1 MCVWKVCVGGV
12 CVCVAARRC
21 LWKSLR
27 TYSHLICLSSFFLFC
42 LRLPEPRANPMDPRN
57 LEDNDFGPSMDHA
70 PWYQQK
76 KLFRHPPV
84 LQCLLQPAIS
94 PVELSGCPPLCQPSP
109 FYPSPPPLRSHC
121 LLAVNWPWRRLLW
134 QIWMAMSFLLPNCF
148 NSSLATNFL

>member
-1 MCVWKVCVGGV
+1 MCGRCVWVGCAFVWLHAGV
-12 CVCVAARRC
+12 CERV
-21 LWKSLR
+21 WGSSNMSLF
-27 TYSHLICLSSFFLFC
+27 FFLFC

-94 PVELSGCPPLCQPSP
+94 PVELSGCSPLCQPSP